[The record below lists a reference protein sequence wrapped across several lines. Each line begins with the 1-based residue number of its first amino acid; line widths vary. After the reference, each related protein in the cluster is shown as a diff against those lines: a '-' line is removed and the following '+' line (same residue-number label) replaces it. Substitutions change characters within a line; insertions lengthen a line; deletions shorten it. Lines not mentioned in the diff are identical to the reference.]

1 MPAGEGV
8 WSYPHPS
15 LLSPLSQAVS
25 RDCFG
30 FCQQLGF
37 SDPKPGL
44 ALLPASKLMPL
55 NDASLSPGLGTS
67 RHGGPSDRDPTHPLL
82 GLMLG
87 RGMFREPTVEYSWL
101 STSPPSQPA
110 GSSSPTSPPPR
121 QGKVLQVSQSSQ
133 GGALGLA
140 GGGRLGPARGGS
152 GCRKVGPHSQQTP
165 WLVLSVPG
173 LQLSALPPPSWPFT
187 EPLQSG

>member
-1 MPAGEGV
+1 MPPGEGF

-15 LLSPLSQAVS
+15 LPSCLSQAVS

-87 RGMFREPTVEYSWL
+87 ARDVSGTHCGIFMAVNGDLTSNSASRVFFPDFPTPQAGK
-101 STSPPSQPA
+101 STPGESELP
-110 GSSSPTSPPPR
+110 GW
-121 QGKVLQVSQSSQ
+121 
-133 GGALGLA
+133 
-140 GGGRLGPARGGS
+140 GS
-152 GCRKVGPHSQQTP
+152 GLGRRGQ
-165 WLVLSVPG
+165 
-173 LQLSALPPPSWPFT
+173 ARPS
-187 EPLQSG
+187 